1 MGEKGIVGDK
11 VHGNGIR
18 YCLKNVG
25 RWRSIFFG
33 WVWRGVMR
41 RQMRLQSNLYTQAL
55 YLPISSL
62 LLNSLKMASQFP
74 LLNPLSTLLWH
85 FLNPY
90 PLWPDLL
97 TVFDMVDQ
105 PCPLDSFSLF
115 EFHDN
120 GASWFSWWVFVT
132 SFASFPPK
140 VGMAPTFNFI
150 LFLIHPFI
158 SLIQYIFIEPLACA
172 KHMAAIKL
180 RQN

>member
-1 MGEKGIVGDK
+1 MRDSPAEGGKPKDTWEKRALWGIKFMEMAQGTAWRMWGGEGAFF
-11 VHGNGIR
+11 
-18 YCLKNVG
+18 
-25 RWRSIFFG
+25 FFG
-33 WVWRGVMR
+33 WVWRRVMR
-41 RQMRLQSNLYTQAL
+41 RQMKLQSNLYTRAL

-62 LLNSLKMASQFP
+62 LLTSLKMASHFP

-97 TVFDMVDQ
+97 TVFGMVDQ

-115 EFHDN
+115 DFHDN

-140 VGMAPTFNFI
+140 LSQWPPKNAPY
-150 LFLIHPFI
+150 L
-158 SLIQYIFIEPLACA
+158 
-172 KHMAAIKL
+172 
-180 RQN
+180 